1 MLCGS
6 CSKGYGQ
13 VRVHEC
19 QKCKS
24 RIGSGIGFALA
35 FLTTVLIV
43 ILFLRLSLSSLLAF
57 EHLHTNHRPGRRTL
71 RNPTSYYMTRQHSTS
86 HRSFLGLSSF
96 PMSTLSGCSDCG
108 VEMTE
113 MDGDVDAGESN
124 LSVLVS
130 GIPASDGSM
139 QQDRQ
144 MEKAQVA
151 HQHAVQAVEVFKV

>member
-1 MLCGS
+1 
-6 CSKGYGQ
+6 
-13 VRVHEC
+13 
-19 QKCKS
+19 
-24 RIGSGIGFALA
+24 
-35 FLTTVLIV
+35 
-43 ILFLRLSLSSLLAF
+43 
-57 EHLHTNHRPGRRTL
+57 
-71 RNPTSYYMTRQHSTS
+71 
-86 HRSFLGLSSF
+86 
-96 PMSTLSGCSDCG
+96 MSTLSGCSDCG